1 MKMMQAHY
9 GKPVVLLL
17 DEYDVP
23 IAKASANGYYDEMLK
38 AIKTMMSTALKDNS
52 ALQLAVVTGCLRI
65 AKESIFTG
73 TNNFVPDTITF
84 SRLNEYFGFTQAE
97 VDQLLQDTGP
107 RNSCF

>member
-38 AIKTMMSTALKDNS
+38 VIKTMMSTALKDNP

-73 TNNFVPDTITF
+73 INNFVSDTITS

-107 RNSCF
+107 RNSAF